1 MKKILAISLLVAAAA
16 FSGCTKVTVDIPD
29 EKYAGE
35 ASWTR
40 RTLENVRYYSHDV
53 EAVKAA
59 AIKSGRDLGLYYAGD
74 TPSNYGTELYFCGPK
89 FVKITVD
96 ITRRAPKPSKNPAVQ
111 TLPEYTE
118 VAIVYGTWGDLEAS
132 QALVAGITENLK

>member
-1 MKKILAISLLVAAAA
+1 MKKILAISLLAASAA
-16 FSGCTKVTVDIPD
+16 FSACTSVTVNIPD

-35 ASWTR
+35 ATWTR

-59 AIKSGRDLGLYYAGD
+59 AIKAGRELGLYYAGD
-74 TPSNYGTELYFCGPK
+74 TPFQYGTELYFCGPK

-96 ITRRAPKPSKNPAVQ
+96 ITRRAPKPSKNSNV
-111 TLPEYTE
+111 TNLPEYTE

-132 QALVAGITENLK
+132 QELVSKITENLK